1 MKCGVGIDISW
12 SRVGGVGGDY
22 VEEEKIWRKVWKK
35 GGWSGI
41 ASGIVESVEMQSN
54 LRLELCPR
62 PLSPSIRPLSA
73 IIILTE
79 EER

>member
-1 MKCGVGIDISW
+1 MTSAGRGSVEWVEIMWKKRRFGEKCEW
-12 SRVGGVGGDY
+12 
-22 VEEEKIWRKVWKK
+22 KWKK
-35 GGWSGI
+35 GGRCGI

-79 EER
+79 EEER

>member
-1 MKCGVGIDISW
+1 MTSAGRGSVEWVEIMWKKRIFGEKC
-12 SRVGGVGGDY
+12 
-22 VEEEKIWRKVWKK
+22 EWKK
-35 GGWSGI
+35 GGRSGI